1 MNKKVI
7 GLGLGL
13 MMVCSMMVGCSDG
26 ENARYQDKRESK
38 QALSNSRAIVGS
50 PEIRYF
56 TEKKNL
62 KEILELRDNPKLVCH
77 YYTKNTMTGKYIYQG
92 KCSGYGIPYASS
104 FTTPND
110 SEGEPIPDPN
120 GMYMQGLSTTA
131 TWIAHINDKGEKEI
145 RYIEEEITVTQSKI
159 DKRLCEEWSLPSNY

>member
-7 GLGLGL
+7 GLGLSL

-50 PEIRYF
+50 PEIRHF

-62 KEILELRDNPKLVCH
+62 KEILELRDNPKLICH

-104 FTTPND
+104 YTTPND
-110 SEGEPIPDPN
+110 SEGEPIDYLDARVPFHYKDVKYQS
-120 GMYMQGLSTTA
+120 MD
-131 TWIAHINDKGEKEI
+131 IND
-145 RYIEEEITVTQSKI
+145 YIAMVEEIERREELEIIKI
-159 DKRLCEEWSLPSNY
+159 LKERNIID